1 LEAKEIEKK
10 TTNTN
15 GPSSFTQENWTF
27 VLCYCYLGRS
37 FETREERTH
46 PIDKNACKP
55 HHEIEMFLEDD
66 ERSTRIVNWV
76 F

>member
-1 LEAKEIEKK
+1 
-10 TTNTN
+10 
-15 GPSSFTQENWTF
+15 
-27 VLCYCYLGRS
+27 LGRS

-55 HHEIEMFLEDD
+55 HHEIEMYLEDD

-76 F
+76 LNFFLGIVVFIAMMELTITTTMQGQQKCNLEML